1 MIGVT
6 ETAGRG
12 CGRAAMLGML
22 LATTALVAG
31 AVPVKAQ
38 QAGSG
43 GAVQLSPVV
52 VEGEGGNA
60 KSDIGTPPPA
70 YAGGQVSR
78 GARVGALGN
87 RDIMDVPFSVISY
100 TEELIQNQQAE
111 TLADVLENDPGVRST
126 YGFGNFAELFVI
138 RGFPVNGEDITVDGL
153 AGMAP
158 RQVSAV
164 ESLGQVEVLRG
175 SNAFLN
181 GIGLSSS
188 GIGGGI
194 NLVPKRAGDEP
205 LTRLTFGWEQESRI
219 GAHLDIGRRYG
230 DNKEFGVRAN
240 VALRDGET
248 AIENEQRDAMLG
260 ALALDYRGERLRAT
274 LDLSNQRLRVDQG
287 RPTVRLNGTS
297 VPGAPDSDINYGQPY
312 AYSEMRE
319 TTAQTRVEYDFT
331 DNLMGYA
338 AVGVRDTREDGEF
351 ASLTVNGNGDGTVG
365 RMYVPREDFT
375 TSGIA
380 GLRGEAVT
388 GMVAHRLDG
397 GVSGAHTENRNSFDF
412 AASNPTS
419 IYNPVDYSR
428 PDAYLF
434 SGSQTDLPKVSETE
448 LRSVFFSDT
457 LSVYD
462 DRVQLTLGA
471 RHQWLQVENF
481 DRSSGA
487 RTSNYD
493 ESETSPVVGIVVKP
507 LDYLS
512 LYANRIEGLSQ
523 GDSAPST
530 AVNVGEVLPPYVS
543 TQYEVGA
550 KLDFGR
556 VGASVAVFQIEKPNA
571 VLDPATQYYGV
582 SGEQE
587 NRGIELMLFGEPMKG
602 LRLLGGLTFIEAE
615 LNGTAGGANDGNT
628 AVGVPEFL
636 ANAGVEWD
644 TPFLRGLTLSG
655 RVIHTGSQYVN
666 DANTLEI
673 PDWTRLD
680 IGARY
685 ATMIREQPV
694 VFRANIE
701 NVTDEAYWSSAQGGY
716 LVQGRP
722 LTAKFSVAVDF

>member
-1 MIGVT
+1 MIEGKGVVCS
-6 ETAGRG
+6 GY
-12 CGRAAMLGML
+12 GRAAMLGML

-31 AVPVKAQ
+31 AVPAQAQ
-38 QAGSG
+38 QSGSG

-52 VEGEGGNA
+52 VEGKGGDA
-60 KSDIGTPPPA
+60 KSSVGAPPPA

-87 RDIMDVPFSVISY
+87 RDIMDVPFSVTSY

-138 RGFPVNGEDITVDGL
+138 RGFPISGEDITVDGL

-158 RQVSAV
+158 RQVSSA
-164 ESLGQVEVLRG
+164 ETLGRVEVLRG

-205 LTRLTFGWEQESRI
+205 LTRLTLGWEQESRI
-219 GAHLDIGRRYG
+219 GAHLDVGRRYG
-230 DNKEFGVRAN
+230 ENKEFGVRAN

-248 AIENEQRDAMLG
+248 AIENEQRETMLG
-260 ALALDYRGERLRAT
+260 ALALDYRGERFRAS

-287 RPTVRLNGTS
+287 RPTVQLNGTS

-312 AYSEMRE
+312 SYTELRE
-319 TTAQTRVEYDFT
+319 TTAQTRIEYDFA

-338 AVGVRDTREDGEF
+338 AFGVRDTREDGEY
-351 ASLTVNGNGDGTVG
+351 ASPTVDGNGNGTIG
-365 RMYVPREDFT
+365 RMYVPREDIT

-397 GVSGAHTENRNSFDF
+397 GVSGARTENRNSYDLSS
-412 AASNPTS
+412 SNPTS
-419 IYNPVDYSR
+419 IYNPVDHPMPGS
-428 PDAYLF
+428 LF
-434 SGSQTDLPKVSETE
+434 AGGSQTDLPKVSQTE
-448 LRSVFFSDT
+448 LRSVFLSDT
-457 LSVYD
+457 LSVYE

-481 DRSSGA
+481 DRTSGA

-493 ESETSPVVGIVVKP
+493 ESETSPVVGLVVKP

-530 AVNVGEVLPPYVS
+530 AINVGEVLPPYVS

-571 VLDPATQYYGV
+571 VLDPTTQYYGV

-602 LRLLGGLTFIEAE
+602 LRLLGGVTFIEAE

-644 TPFLRGLTLSG
+644 APFLRGLTLSG

-673 PDWTRLD
+673 PDGEPLGRHRL
-680 IGARY
+680 
-685 ATMIREQPV
+685 
-694 VFRANIE
+694 
-701 NVTDEAYWSSAQGGY
+701 
-716 LVQGRP
+716 
-722 LTAKFSVAVDF
+722 LTAGVRRDSLTARDGMREV